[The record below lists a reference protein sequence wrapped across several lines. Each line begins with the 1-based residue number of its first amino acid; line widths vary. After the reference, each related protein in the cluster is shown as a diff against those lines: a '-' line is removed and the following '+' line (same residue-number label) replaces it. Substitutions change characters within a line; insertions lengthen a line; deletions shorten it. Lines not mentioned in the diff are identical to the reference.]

1 MARIDWAVVCDS
13 AFLDRQDRLSV
24 IGIVR
29 KLTVPGL
36 PTTVRQ
42 LTLVAHLADI
52 QPVDEVAIVVGMVT
66 PAGMHGARTASENVV
81 IEMAGEYVLASLRDV
96 PLLEEGA
103 HRFQIKSRGQPVVS
117 VEIPVVAF
125 AESAT
130 APLH

>member
-29 KLTVPGL
+29 RLTVPRL
-36 PTTVRQ
+36 PTTLRQ

-52 QPVDEVAIVVGMVT
+52 QPVDEVAILVGMVT
-66 PAGMHGARTASENVV
+66 PGGLHGARTGSESVA
-81 IEMAGEYVLASLRDV
+81 IEMAGEYVLASLHDI

-103 HRFQIKSRGQPVVS
+103 HRFQINLRG
-117 VEIPVVAF
+117 
-125 AESAT
+125 
-130 APLH
+130 